1 MSKLVSIWR
10 TSHPLRES
18 HSAGGETK
26 EDEGICPESYNK
38 SVQEMLE
45 ESGTSWLWD
54 GFFLITSV
62 IDCTLIATYKERNS
76 DFAGLEEV
84 LLGIMYML
92 GFLPNLHIILIDG
105 FVCVVPWNFNVQVSK
120 SYVLICKSGPILG
133 LILVLLCWLILLIFF
148 NVLFAP
154 WFVSVHLSVTVLM
167 RLS

>member
-1 MSKLVSIWR
+1 MVSIGR

-18 HSAGGETK
+18 HSADGETK
-26 EDEGICPESYNK
+26 ENEGICPKPYK

-62 IDCTLIATYKERNS
+62 IGCTLITTYKERNS

-92 GFLPNLHIILIDG
+92 GFLPNLHVILMDG
-105 FVCVVPWNFNVQVSK
+105 FVCVVP
-120 SYVLICKSGPILG
+120 
-133 LILVLLCWLILLIFF
+133 
-148 NVLFAP
+148 
-154 WFVSVHLSVTVLM
+154 
-167 RLS
+167 